1 MCRRRFSLP
10 PEAPPPYP
18 TAPPPHVRSSTK
30 SLFPAKTLNAEPIR
44 SPRHSQNTPVV
55 LELLLADLPVLTE
68 PTKCVCVFFGGRV
81 NNLFL
86 FILCVFA
93 QRYCI
98 DATRV
103 CTAPFTLFFFF
114 LSLLTGV
121 GEGVEGR
128 GGLRGRSLMGT
139 SHAH

>member
-1 MCRRRFSLP
+1 MCRRRFSPP
-10 PEAPPPYP
+10 PEALPPPP

-55 LELLLADLPVLTE
+55 PELLLADLPVLTE
-68 PTKCVCVFFGGRV
+68 PTKCGFFFGGRV

-103 CTAPFTLFFFF
+103 CTAPFTLLFFF

-121 GEGVEGR
+121 GGVLWGEGW
-128 GGLRGRSLMGT
+128 GGC
-139 SHAH
+139 